1 MNKYPVPGNEA
12 ERQER
17 LKIYDL
23 LNLGKDPDLDVFAE
37 AACLI
42 ADCPASL
49 IAMMELETQTI
60 QSCVGMSLD
69 FVARKDTVCQ
79 YTIMNRE
86 ILVIN
91 DTLLDDRS
99 SSNPLIIQGGI
110 RFYAGVPLIDEMG
123 FVLGT
128 ICVIDYQPK
137 TLSEHQ
143 IHSLKKLGEAVTKIL
158 ISKRKNIQ
166 AEYFSETFAITN
178 NIICVLDNGFK
189 LKNVNPA
196 FENVFQL
203 NKNEAVEKDFI
214 GLLGENN
221 KKLKEIFKEL
231 PVTENGIDYTTH
243 TVIKGAEDIII
254 EWHLKKNIGKTE
266 IFCFGR
272 NITTERQERQKLE
285 SSERRFR
292 NFFENAIGLM
302 SMHDMDGNILSVNE
316 KGREVLK
323 YTKEET
329 TSLNLKDLVP
339 ADHIAPLNQ
348 YLKRIAANKEDSGMM
363 ILQAKDG
370 EKIYWMYHNMVETDE
385 TGASYVVSTALNMTE
400 RIQLE
405 KDLINTKKILEQT
418 SSVAQVGGWEM
429 NLKSHKIFW
438 SESAKDIH
446 NVDKSFVPDFD
457 TSVGF
462 YEEESEKKIHF
473 LLNRAIEEGISY
485 DEELQ
490 LKRADGTVI
499 WVRVKGIPEFEGED
513 CVRVFGIIQDIDEA
527 KKTYLELERKEA
539 MLQSFINNVPA
550 SVAMFDKNLNHVS
563 VSKRWKGEFH
573 QDMQEIIGKNLFDI
587 YPNVSEERKQIYK
600 DALQGIPYKNENQIF
615 EIVGFDEPQH
625 FNWEVIPWKMID
637 GEIGGV
643 IIFTQNITNSVKIN
657 EELKKAKQ
665 LADLAS
671 KAKSEFLA
679 NMSHEIRTPLNGVI
693 GFSDLLLKT
702 PLNDLQVQYLNYINE
717 SGNSLLNIIND
728 ILDFSKIESG
738 KLELFIDKYNIYDLA
753 NQVVNVVLYQAQRK
767 DLELLLNIEQG
778 LPRTLWLDESR
789 IKQVL
794 INLLGNAVKFTGQ
807 GEIELKIEK
816 LKNDEKKVTLR
827 FSVRDTGIG
836 IPVEKQQRIFDAFT
850 QEDSSVSKKY
860 GGTGL
865 GLTISNNILKYMG
878 SNLSLKSKIGE
889 GSVFF
894 FDLEVPYE
902 VEDLDDISDLEI
914 ERVLIVDDNENNR
927 MILKYMLEYKN
938 IKSELA
944 GNGLEAIQLLMQ
956 GERFDV
962 ILMDY
967 HMPILSGLETIDKI
981 KELFKKQGEMT
992 PLIVLHTSSEE
1003 HEVISSFRQ
1012 DEKSYCLL
1020 KPIKSD
1026 ELYTTLSRAI
1036 QYTKKDIEVPV
1047 ANTITD
1053 QSVFVQPLKVLLA
1066 DDNPVNMAL
1075 NQRMMSSL
1083 TPNATLVEVV
1093 NGQEALDQC
1102 KKEQFDIVLMDVQM
1116 PVMDGIEAT
1125 KHIRL
1130 LSNYA
1135 NVPIIGV
1142 TAGSVTGEKE
1152 KCIDSGMTDFL
1163 PKPLRQNDL
1172 LNMLKKYLAHED
1184 GEEEKPKEEVSVEE
1198 YLNMDMLKEQIGDDE
1213 GFKTF
1218 FLNLVIQELGQSS
1231 GKLKQIVQERDL
1243 ESAKAFLHKLKG
1255 TSGTAGLFKLSKVA
1269 ADWEKNIDHNSDYE
1283 KMEVAIKKEITI
1295 GENLIHKLINQ

>member
-1 MNKYPVPGNEA
+1 MNKYPVPENEA
-12 ERQER
+12 ERLER

-86 ILVIN
+86 VMVIN

-99 SSNPLIIQGGI
+99 SSNPLIKEGGI
-110 RFYAGVPLIDEMG
+110 RFYAGVPLIDEVG
-123 FVLGT
+123 FILGT
-128 ICVIDYQPK
+128 VCVIDYKPK

-143 IHSLKKLGEAVTKIL
+143 INSLKKLGEAITKIL

-203 NKNEAVEKDFI
+203 EKSEAIEKDFI
-214 GLLGENN
+214 TLLGKNN
-221 KKLKEIFKEL
+221 EELRELFREL
-231 PVTENGIDYTTH
+231 PTNGNGIDYTTH
-243 TVIKGAEDIII
+243 TATNDEDIVI
-254 EWHLKKNIGKTE
+254 EWQLKQNIGKTE

-272 NITTERQERQKLE
+272 NITQERQERQKLE

-323 YTKEET
+323 YEKEEVP
-329 TSLNLKDLVP
+329 SLNLKDLVP
-339 ADHIAPLNQ
+339 ADHRGLLNQ
-348 YLKRIAANKEDSGMM
+348 YLQRVAANKEDSGMM

-370 EKIYWMYHNMVETDE
+370 EQIYWMYQNMVEIDE
-385 TGASYVVSTALNMTE
+385 TGTPYVVSTALNMTE

-405 KDLINTKKILEQT
+405 RDLINTKKILEQT

-429 NLKSHKIFW
+429 NLKSQTMLW
-438 SESAKDIH
+438 SESTKEIYK
-446 NVDKSFVPDFD
+446 VDKSFIPDFKN
-457 TSVGF
+457 SIEF
-462 YEEESEKKIHF
+462 YEGESEKRMRF
-473 LLNRAIEEGISY
+473 LLTRAIEKGISF

-490 LKRADGTVI
+490 LKRTDGTII
-499 WVRVKGIPEFEGED
+499 WVRVKGIPEFEGDE
-513 CVRVFGIIQDIDEA
+513 CVRVFGIIQDIDET

-539 MLQSFINNVPA
+539 MLRSFVNNVPA
-550 SVAMFDKNLNHVS
+550 AVAMFDNDLNHVS
-563 VSKRWKGEFH
+563 VSKRWKEEFH
-573 QDMQEIIGKNLFDI
+573 QEDQNLIGKNLFTI
-587 YPNVSEERKQIYK
+587 YPNVSEERKKIYRE
-600 DALQGIPYKNENQIF
+600 ALQGIPYKNENQVF
-615 EIVGFDEPQH
+615 EIVGFNEPQH
-625 FNWEVIPWKMID
+625 YNWEVIPWNMND
-637 GEIGGV
+637 GETGGV
-643 IIFTQNITNSVKIN
+643 IIFTQNITNFVKTN

-702 PLNDLQVQYLNYINE
+702 PLNDTQVQYLNYINE

-778 LPRTLWLDESR
+778 LPRIVLLDESR

-816 LKNDEKKVTLR
+816 LKSDEKMITVR

-836 IPVEKQQRIFDAFT
+836 IPLEKQQRIFDAFT

-878 SNLSLKSKIGE
+878 SNLSLTSEIGV

-902 VEDLDDISDLEI
+902 IEDIDDISDLEI

-927 MILKYMLEYKN
+927 MILKHMLEYKN

-944 GNGLEAIQLLMQ
+944 ANGLEAIQLLMQ

-981 KELFKKQGEMT
+981 KELFKKQGEIT

-1036 QYTKKDIEVPV
+1036 QYTKKDSEIPV
-1047 ANTITD
+1047 AKVNTT
-1053 QSVFVQPLKVLLA
+1053 QSVFLQPLKVLLA

-1075 NQRMMSSL
+1075 NLRMMNSL
-1083 TPNATLVEVV
+1083 TPNAKLIEAV

-1102 KKEQFDIVLMDVQM
+1102 KKEVFDLILMDVQM

-1125 KHIRL
+1125 KLIRL
-1130 LSNYA
+1130 LPNYTS
-1135 NVPIIGV
+1135 VPIIGV
-1142 TAGSVTGEKE
+1142 TAGNITGEKD
-1152 KCIDSGMTDFL
+1152 KCLDSGMSDFL
-1163 PKPLRQNDL
+1163 PKPLRQDDL
-1172 LNMLKKYLAHED
+1172 LNMLKNYLDDENA
-1184 GEEEKPKEEVSVEE
+1184 EKVKDEVAIEE
-1198 YLNMDMLKEQIGDDE
+1198 YLNMEMLHEQIGDDE

-1218 FLNLVIQELGQSS
+1218 FLNLVIQELAQSS
-1231 GKLKQIVQERDL
+1231 EKIKQIVEERNI
-1243 ESAKAFLHKLKG
+1243 EAAKAFLHKLKG
-1255 TSGTAGLFKLSKVA
+1255 TSGTAGLFKLAQLAS
-1269 ADWEKNIDHNSDYE
+1269 DWEKNIDQNSDYE
-1283 KMEVAIKKEITI
+1283 AMESAIMQEIII
-1295 GENLIHKLINQ
+1295 GQNLINKLINQ